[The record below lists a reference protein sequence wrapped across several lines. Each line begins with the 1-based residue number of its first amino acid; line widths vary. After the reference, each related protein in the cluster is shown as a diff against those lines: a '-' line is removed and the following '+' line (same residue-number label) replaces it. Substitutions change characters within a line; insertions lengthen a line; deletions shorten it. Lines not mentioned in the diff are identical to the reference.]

1 MNAAVGA
8 DERLVVML
16 EARVSEFE
24 KRMRQAEN
32 RGTRTYQGL
41 SRNSRSAT
49 RQMEQ
54 DMIRSTSRINQA
66 LASTSSQIGT
76 FSKAFAGGLIG
87 GAATAAFAGLTS
99 NIGATVKSMAEL
111 GNEAK
116 RAGLSTDAF
125 QEWKFLAD
133 QNRISVDALVDGF
146 KELALRADEFIVTG
160 VGPAAEAFNRLGL
173 RADDLK
179 RKLKDPSALMLEI
192 LGRLE
197 GFDKAAQI
205 RIADEIFG
213 GTGGE
218 RFVELLGQGQGA
230 LQDTINKAHE
240 TGAVL
245 DAELIAKADEID
257 RKFSQ
262 LTTTA
267 ANFGKAMVVNLV
279 AAGAELADLRARLDT
294 IFANEAE
301 GRAILGDEVYDALAQ
316 NRDLVEQNEEALARL
331 DERYATLAEEADR
344 AGVAMID
351 AISRLDSLG
360 YDTAAD
366 ALRVAYEEMQ
376 NLVQAFRD
384 GEISGEDF
392 TVKLGEIEA
401 AAVDAFGALE
411 AGDRTTFEG
420 VISQL
425 GRLGGV
431 IASVTSL
438 ANSMGAAI
446 ARAAGTAPDQ
456 KATQA
461 MRDRHAAEQA
471 SMDSMEAQ
479 REALEGFTAAEEA
492 RNSASAEQLALQ
504 REIEAVRRRA
514 GEAGAS
520 LTDQQA
526 NDLAAASLAGAAGR
540 SAAGKGGGSKGR
552 KSSGAGKAAVDE
564 FAKEAQAIRERT
576 AALEAEA
583 AVLVA
588 VAASGKEY
596 GDAMEFA
603 RTKAELLH
611 AAQQAG
617 KQITPEL
624 EAEIDKLADAYV
636 QAGLEAEGAAEKLD
650 AIKERSQAGKDALSD
665 MFGSII
671 DGSKSAK
678 QAVADLLLEIA
689 KTQMIKGIMG
699 LPGMGG
705 IASSIGG
712 LLVPGFA
719 SGGDHMGGLR
729 IVGEKGPELEAT
741 GPARIWSADQT
752 RNLLA
757 GRQGSSAIAD
767 KAQSVDVHVTVGVD
781 PKSGNLTAFVDQRSI
796 QVARRV
802 QKDTLRQA
810 EDNAYLWN
818 NRHQMRRG

>member
-8 DERLVVML
+8 DDRLVVML
-16 EARVSEFE
+16 EARISEFE

-54 DMIRSTSRINQA
+54 DMIRSTGRINQA

-76 FSKAFAGGLIG
+76 FSKAFIGGLAGGV
-87 GAATAAFAGLTS
+87 ATAAFAGLTS

-218 RFVELLGQGQGA
+218 RFVELLGQGRDA

-279 AAGAELADLRARLDT
+279 AAGAELTDLRARLDT

-301 GRAILGDEVYDALAQ
+301 GRAILGDEVYDALAA

-351 AISRLDSLG
+351 AISKLDSLG

-384 GEISGEDF
+384 GEIRGEDF
-392 TVKLGEIEA
+392 TV
-401 AAVDAFGALE
+401 
-411 AGDRTTFEG
+411 
-420 VISQL
+420 
-425 GRLGGV
+425 
-431 IASVTSL
+431 
-438 ANSMGAAI
+438 
-446 ARAAGTAPDQ
+446 
-456 KATQA
+456 
-461 MRDRHAAEQA
+461 
-471 SMDSMEAQ
+471 
-479 REALEGFTAAEEA
+479 
-492 RNSASAEQLALQ
+492 
-504 REIEAVRRRA
+504 
-514 GEAGAS
+514 
-520 LTDQQA
+520 
-526 NDLAAASLAGAAGR
+526 
-540 SAAGKGGGSKGR
+540 
-552 KSSGAGKAAVDE
+552 
-564 FAKEAQAIRERT
+564 
-576 AALEAEA
+576 
-583 AVLVA
+583 
-588 VAASGKEY
+588 
-596 GDAMEFA
+596 
-603 RTKAELLH
+603 
-611 AAQQAG
+611 
-617 KQITPEL
+617 
-624 EAEIDKLADAYV
+624 
-636 QAGLEAEGAAEKLD
+636 
-650 AIKERSQAGKDALSD
+650 
-665 MFGSII
+665 
-671 DGSKSAK
+671 
-678 QAVADLLLEIA
+678 
-689 KTQMIKGIMG
+689 
-699 LPGMGG
+699 
-705 IASSIGG
+705 
-712 LLVPGFA
+712 
-719 SGGDHMGGLR
+719 
-729 IVGEKGPELEAT
+729 
-741 GPARIWSADQT
+741 
-752 RNLLA
+752 
-757 GRQGSSAIAD
+757 
-767 KAQSVDVHVTVGVD
+767 
-781 PKSGNLTAFVDQRSI
+781 
-796 QVARRV
+796 
-802 QKDTLRQA
+802 
-810 EDNAYLWN
+810 
-818 NRHQMRRG
+818 

>member
-1 MNAAVGA
+1 M
-8 DERLVVML
+8 
-16 EARVSEFE
+16 
-24 KRMRQAEN
+24 
-32 RGTRTYQGL
+32 
-41 SRNSRSAT
+41 
-49 RQMEQ
+49 
-54 DMIRSTSRINQA
+54 
-66 LASTSSQIGT
+66 
-76 FSKAFAGGLIG
+76 
-87 GAATAAFAGLTS
+87 
-99 NIGATVKSMAEL
+99 
-111 GNEAK
+111 
-116 RAGLSTDAF
+116 
-125 QEWKFLAD
+125 
-133 QNRISVDALVDGF
+133 
-146 KELALRADEFIVTG
+146 
-160 VGPAAEAFNRLGL
+160 
-173 RADDLK
+173 
-179 RKLKDPSALMLEI
+179 
-192 LGRLE
+192 
-197 GFDKAAQI
+197 
-205 RIADEIFG
+205 
-213 GTGGE
+213 
-218 RFVELLGQGQGA
+218 
-230 LQDTINKAHE
+230 
-240 TGAVL
+240 
-245 DAELIAKADEID
+245 
-257 RKFSQ
+257 
-262 LTTTA
+262 
-267 ANFGKAMVVNLV
+267 
-279 AAGAELADLRARLDT
+279 
-294 IFANEAE
+294 
-301 GRAILGDEVYDALAQ
+301 
-316 NRDLVEQNEEALARL
+316 
-331 DERYATLAEEADR
+331 
-344 AGVAMID
+344 
-351 AISRLDSLG
+351 
-360 YDTAAD
+360 
-366 ALRVAYEEMQ
+366 AYEEMQ
-376 NLVQAFRD
+376 NLVQGFRD

-461 MRDRHAAEQA
+461 MRDRHAAEAA

-479 REALEGFTAAEEA
+479 REALEGFTAAEQA
-492 RNSASAEQLALQ
+492 RNSATAEQLRLQ
-504 REIEAVRRRA
+504 QEIESVRKRA
-514 GEAGAS
+514 GEAGAH

-526 NDLAAASLAGAAGR
+526 SDLAAASLAGDAAR
-540 SAAGKGGGSKGR
+540 SAAGKGGGGSKGS
-552 KSSGAGKAAVDE
+552 KGGGKATVDE
-564 FAKEAQAIRERT
+564 FAKEAEAVRDRT
-576 AALEAEA
+576 RALEAEA
-583 AVLVA
+583 AVLIA

-636 QAGLEAEGAAEKLD
+636 QAGLEAEGTAEKLD
-650 AIKERSQAGKDALSD
+650 AIKERSQAGKDALTD

-689 KTQMIKGIMG
+689 KTQMINGIMG

-705 IASSIGG
+705 IASGIGG
-712 LLVPGFA
+712 LLIPGFA

-757 GRQGSSAIAD
+757 GRQGGSAIAD
-767 KAQSVDVHVTVGVD
+767 KPQSVDVHVTVGVD

>member
-192 LGRLE
+192 LERLE

-218 RFVELLGQGQGA
+218 RFVELLGQGRDA

-301 GRAILGDEVYDALAQ
+301 GRAILGDEVYDALAA

-425 GRLGGV
+425 GRLGGA

-461 MRDRHAAEQA
+461 MRDRHAAEA
-471 SMDSMEAQ
+471 VSMDSMQAQ
-479 REALEGFTAAEEA
+479 REALEGFTAAEQA

-514 GEAGAS
+514 GEAGAT

-540 SAAGKGGGSKGR
+540 SAAGKGGGGSKGS
-552 KSSGAGKAAVDE
+552 KGGGKAAVDE

-583 AVLVA
+583 AVLIA
-588 VAASGKEY
+588 VAASGQEY

-636 QAGLEAEGAAEKLD
+636 QAGLEAQGAAEKLD
-650 AIKERSQAGKDALSD
+650 AIKERSQAGKNALSD

-757 GRQGSSAIAD
+757 GRQGSSAIAERP
-767 KAQSVDVHVTVGVD
+767 QSVDVHVTVGVD

>member
-41 SRNSRSAT
+41 SQKSRSAT

-54 DMIRSTSRINQA
+54 DMIRSTGRINQA

-179 RKLKDPSALMLEI
+179 KKLKDPSALMLEI

-218 RFVELLGQGQGA
+218 RFVELLGQGRDA

-279 AAGAELADLRARLDT
+279 AAGAELTYLRARLDT

-301 GRAILGDEVYDALAQ
+301 GRAILGDEVYDALAA

-331 DERYATLAEEADR
+331 DERYATLAEEAGR

-461 MRDRHAAEQA
+461 MRDRHAAEAA

-514 GEAGAS
+514 GEAGAT

-526 NDLAAASLAGAAGR
+526 SDLAAASLAGAAGR
-540 SAAGKGGGSKGR
+540 SAAGKGGRGSKGS
-552 KSSGAGKAAVDE
+552 KGGGSKAAVDE

-583 AVLVA
+583 AVLIA

-636 QAGLEAEGAAEKLD
+636 QAGLEAQGAAEKLD
-650 AIKERSQAGKDALSD
+650 AIKERSQAGKDALTD

-705 IASSIGG
+705 LATSIGG

-757 GRQGSSAIAD
+757 GRQGGSITSAPAINFAP
-767 KAQSVDVHVTVGVD
+767 VT
-781 PKSGNLTAFVDQRSI
+781 NLTVEGNADQ
-796 QVARRV
+796 
-802 QKDTLRQA
+802 KTLA
-810 EDNAYLWN
+810 
-818 NRHQMRRG
+818 QMRQMLDQNNKQFARQIPEILDNHNKRNR